1 MFCCETWGHYG
12 TQEMSGFHRGQRLV
26 LKIFPLGILINSDE
40 VKLAVLGRLPMPQAT
55 CVTALSRLQGQK
67 SPAPRAKATLE
78 GAQDG
83 ACESHTAREKALLW
97 RPRGKPQTTGRSLC
111 PLVQGQLPGDWK
123 WNRAVGPRSQQDM
136 GLWPVWLQT
145 RPRRRQW
152 ISALNHR
159 GPRALRLVVS
169 QGPSGCPTRDLVFYL
184 S

>member
-83 ACESHTAREKALLW
+83 ACESDTAREKALLW
-97 RPRGKPQTTGRSLC
+97 RPRANLR
-111 PLVQGQLPGDWK
+111 
-123 WNRAVGPRSQQDM
+123 QQ
-136 GLWPVWLQT
+136 
-145 RPRRRQW
+145 
-152 ISALNHR
+152 A
-159 GPRALRLVVS
+159 
-169 QGPSGCPTRDLVFYL
+169 GPSAHLSRGSSLGTRNGTGQ
-184 S
+184 